1 MDSNSFRVDGDIGT
15 SLINPT
21 ARVVILNAIAL
32 PGQSRVRVSAKNA
45 LSLASFCVAER
56 AMRYLI

>member
-1 MDSNSFRVDGDIGT
+1 MDSNSFRIDGDVGA

-21 ARVVILNAIAL
+21 ARVVVLNTIAL
-32 PGQSRVRVSAKNA
+32 PSQRRMRVSAKNA
-45 LSLASFCVAER
+45 LSFASFCVAER